1 MNFSLLPA
9 SSGAIHLVIAPHAG
23 TGLITETAA
32 RLALAGQVRV
42 LDCGNRFNVYPVA
55 KAVRRLTTEMDPVL
69 DRILLSRA
77 FTCYQVLALLRQ
89 ETSPKP
95 APILVVDLL
104 ATFLD
109 ENIPLAESRRLLDHS
124 LYEIERLSQA
134 APVLI
139 TVKPLLTLSA
149 DRASLLEVLIQTAT
163 AVYRLEDPALLPEPQ
178 LQGMLFS
185 ADQL

>member
-23 TGLITETAA
+23 TALITETAA

-55 KAVRRLTTEMDPVL
+55 KAVRRLTAEMDPVL

-89 ETSPKP
+89 ETSPRP

-109 ENIPLAESRRLLDHS
+109 ENIPLTESRRLL
-124 LYEIERLSQA
+124 
-134 APVLI
+134 
-139 TVKPLLTLSA
+139 TLSA
-149 DRASLLEVLIQTAT
+149 ERASLLEALMQTAT
-163 AVYRLEDPALLPEPQ
+163 AVYRLEDPSLLPEPQ